1 MRVRSRVGKAYM
13 YKTKQD
19 DVTTQH
25 PQMVVSDVIITE
37 YQWGSVTYQ
46 NVQVIIDTRLP
57 NL

>member
-1 MRVRSRVGKAYM
+1 MDTGGLGHLGMRVRSRVGKAYM

-37 YQWGSVTYQ
+37 YQ
-46 NVQVIIDTRLP
+46 
-57 NL
+57 